1 MYIDRQEI
9 VEELRLRKLIRK
21 AIVIA
26 ESKRQK
32 RQESEIFEEERLRK
46 VIRNV
51 IAEAEVGDTEDS
63 PYDNTGLNTL
73 NTLFDNILKTI
84 ETGYKELASS
94 KEQRNSFTAHML
106 KAVENVL
113 APLRALD
120 KTDSLS
126 EDIDIQL
133 GKDQPEDMA
142 DIRKSQDELDKD
154 DFGIEGED
162 LTGRDKAYET
172 FNKVETQIVD
182 AYKTL
187 HSQQDIKAFYDG
199 LLMNLDL
206 YFKKFE
212 DEIKPS
218 VDAPETGADD
228 QPSPPSP
235 PSPDAEDAGDEDD
248 LDLSDIA
255 NL

>member
-1 MYIDRQEI
+1 MYIDREQI

-21 AIVIA
+21 AIRIVEARRANSQQEVLA
-26 ESKRQK
+26 E
-32 RQESEIFEEERLRK
+32 ENRLRK
-46 VIRNV
+46 VIRN
-51 IAEAEVGDTEDS
+51 ILNEDEIGDTEDS

-94 KEQRNSFTAHML
+94 KEQRDSFSAHML
-106 KAVENVL
+106 KAVENTL

-120 KTDSLS
+120 KTDQLD
-126 EDIDIQL
+126 EDIDIEI
-133 GKDQPEDMA
+133 GSDKPEDMK
-142 DIRKSQDELDKD
+142 DVRKDKEEQSRE

-162 LTGRDKAYET
+162 LTGRDKAYDT
-172 FNKVETQIVD
+172 FNKVETQIVE

-187 HSQQDIKAFYDG
+187 HSPDDVKAFYDG

-212 DEIKPS
+212 DEIQPS
-218 VDAPETGADD
+218 VGKPDTGAEIEADLD
-228 QPSPPSP
+228 TKIDE
-235 PSPDAEDAGDEDD
+235 PDDD
-248 LDLSDIA
+248 LDLEDIA
-255 NL
+255 DL

>member
-32 RQESEIFEEERLRK
+32 KQENEILEEERLRK
-46 VIRNV
+46 IIRNL
-51 IAEAEVGDTEDS
+51 ISEAEVGDTEES

-73 NTLFDNILKTI
+73 NTLFDNILKTV

-94 KEQRNSFTAHML
+94 KDQRDSFASHML
-106 KAVENVL
+106 KAVENTL

-120 KTDSLS
+120 KSDQIQ
-126 EDIDIQL
+126 EDIDINVS
-133 GKDQPEDMA
+133 KDKPEDMD
-142 DIRKSQDELDKD
+142 DIRVDKEEKAVE

-187 HSQQDIKAFYDG
+187 HNQEDIKAFYDG

-212 DEIKPS
+212 DEIKPT
-218 VDAPETGADD
+218 VDSPETAADV
-228 QPSPPSP
+228 QPE
-235 PSPDAEDAGDEDD
+235 PDVEDTD
-248 LDLSDIA
+248 LADIA

>member
-9 VEELRLRKLIRK
+9 VEEIRLRKLIRK
-21 AIVIA
+21 AIQIA
-26 ESKRQK
+26 EAKREK
-32 RQESEIFEEERLRK
+32 SRSHILSEEEKLRK
-46 VIRNV
+46 VIRNL
-51 IAEAEVGDTEDS
+51 ISEAEVGDTEDS

-94 KEQRNSFTAHML
+94 EEQRNSFASHVL
-106 KAVENVL
+106 KAVENTL
-113 APLRALD
+113 APLQALD
-120 KTDSLS
+120 KSDQMS
-126 EDIDIQL
+126 EEIDINV
-133 GKDQPEDMA
+133 GEDKPEDMN
-142 DIRKSQDELDKD
+142 DVRVDKEETAVE

-187 HSQQDIKAFYDG
+187 HNEEDIKAFYDG

-212 DEIKPS
+212 DEIKPE
-218 VDAPETGADD
+218 VTAPETAADV
-228 QPSPPSP
+228 QPE
-235 PSPDAEDAGDEDD
+235 PDVEDTD
-248 LDLSDIA
+248 LADIA
-255 NL
+255 DL

>member
-1 MYIDRQEI
+1 MYIDRQQI
-9 VEELRLRKLIRK
+9 VEELRLRKLVRK
-21 AIVIA
+21 AIRIA
-26 ESKRQK
+26 EAKRAAKQG
-32 RQESEIFEEERLRK
+32 EVLAEEERLRQ
-46 VIRNV
+46 VIRTMLR
-51 IAEAEVGDTEDS
+51 EDEVSDTEAS

-94 KEQRNSFTAHML
+94 KEQRDSFSAHML
-106 KAVENVL
+106 KAVENTL

-120 KTDSLS
+120 KSAGAL
-126 EDIDIQL
+126 EEEIDIQV
-133 GKDQPEDMA
+133 GQDKPEDMT
-142 DIRKSQDELDKD
+142 DIRKTDDEIKKD
-154 DFGIEGED
+154 DFGIEGQD

-187 HSQQDIKAFYDG
+187 HGAEDIKAFYDG

-212 DEIKPS
+212 DEIQPNVSAPS
-218 VDAPETGADD
+218 TGSEVEAGL
-228 QPSPPSP
+228 STPPSDN
-235 PSPDAEDAGDEDD
+235 SLE
-248 LDLSDIA
+248 DIA

>member
-73 NTLFDNILKTI
+73 NSLFDNILKTI

-94 KEQRNSFTAHML
+94 KEQRDSFASHML
-106 KAVENVL
+106 KAVENTL

-120 KTDSLS
+120 KSDDQLD
-126 EDIDIQL
+126 EDIDITV
-133 GKDQPEDMA
+133 GEDKPEDM
-142 DIRKSQDELDKD
+142 DDVRKSEDEVGKEN
-154 DFGIEGED
+154 FGIEGADE
-162 LTGRDKAYET
+162 TGRNIAYSSFKKIESNIIDAYELLSNEEDQELFYDYLIANAKLYFDKFESELDPNLEEPTNKAYEMA
-172 FNKVETQIVD
+172 KDKE
-182 AYKTL
+182 
-187 HSQQDIKAFYDG
+187 QDLEKPTPDE
-199 LLMNLDL
+199 LDL
-206 YFKKFE
+206 
-212 DEIKPS
+212 
-218 VDAPETGADD
+218 G
-228 QPSPPSP
+228 
-235 PSPDAEDAGDEDD
+235 
-248 LDLSDIA
+248 L
-255 NL
+255 

>member
-21 AIVIA
+21 AIRLA
-26 ESKRQK
+26 EAKRTNSQD
-32 RQESEIFEEERLRK
+32 QHLAEEQRLRK
-46 VIRNV
+46 VIRNL

-63 PYDNTGLNTL
+63 PYDSTGLNVL
-73 NTLFDNILKTI
+73 NTLFDNVLKTI

-94 KEQRNSFTAHML
+94 KEQRDSFASHML
-106 KAVENVL
+106 KAVENTL
-113 APLRALD
+113 APLRAMD
-120 KTDSLS
+120 KSDQLS

-133 GKDQPEDMA
+133 SKDKPEDMA
-142 DIRKSQDELDKD
+142 DVRVDKEEKAVE

-187 HSQQDIKAFYDG
+187 HNPEDIKAFYDG

-212 DEIKPS
+212 DEIQPS
-218 VDAPETGADD
+218 VDDPDTGAEIESGLEE
-228 QPSPPSP
+228 P
-235 PSPDAEDAGDEDD
+235 AGGDMD
-248 LDLSDIA
+248 LEDIA
-255 NL
+255 DL

>member
-9 VEELRLRKLIRK
+9 VEEMRLRKLIRK

-26 ESKRQK
+26 EAKRANSQ
-32 RQESEIFEEERLRK
+32 QQLDEEQRLRK
-46 VIRNV
+46 IVRNL

-63 PYDNTGLNTL
+63 PYDSTGLNVL

-94 KEQRNSFTAHML
+94 QDQRNSFASHML
-106 KAVENVL
+106 KAVENTL
-113 APLRALD
+113 APLRAMD
-120 KTDSLS
+120 NTDQLS
-126 EDIDIQL
+126 EDIDISLNQ
-133 GKDQPEDMA
+133 DRPEDMA
-142 DIRKSQDELDKD
+142 DIRVDKAEQEVE

-187 HSQQDIKAFYDG
+187 HSDEDIKAFYDG

-212 DEIKPS
+212 DEIQPS
-218 VDAPETGADD
+218 VTAPETAASTE
-228 QPSPPSP
+228 P
-235 PSPDAEDAGDEDD
+235 EAGDMN
-248 LDLSDIA
+248 LDDIA
-255 NL
+255 NM

>member
-9 VEELRLRKLIRK
+9 VEEMRLRKLVRK
-21 AIVIA
+21 AIRIA
-26 ESKRQK
+26 EAKRKNSQK
-32 RQESEIFEEERLRK
+32 EMLSEEERLRN
-46 VIRNV
+46 VIRNM
-51 IAEAEVGDTEDS
+51 IAEAEVGDTEES

-94 KEQRNSFTAHML
+94 KEQRDSFAAHML
-106 KAVENVL
+106 RAVENTL

-120 KTDSLS
+120 KSDQMS

-133 GKDQPEDMA
+133 SKDKPEDMA
-142 DIRKSQDELDKD
+142 DIRVDKD
-154 DFGIEGED
+154 EQSREDFGIEGED

-172 FNKVETQIVD
+172 FNKVETQIVE

-187 HSQQDIKAFYDG
+187 HSQDDIKAFYDG

-212 DEIKPS
+212 DEIQPS
-218 VDAPETGADD
+218 VSSPETAA
-228 QPSPPSP
+228 P
-235 PSPDAEDAGDEDD
+235 AEPEGGGMD
-248 LDLSDIA
+248 LDDIA
-255 NL
+255 NM

>member
-1 MYIDRQEI
+1 MA
-9 VEELRLRKLIRK
+9 EEETLRK
-21 AIVIA
+21 AIRTMLK
-26 ESKRQK
+26 ED
-32 RQESEIFEEERLRK
+32 
-46 VIRNV
+46 
-51 IAEAEVGDTEDS
+51 EVSDTESS

-94 KEQRNSFTAHML
+94 KEQRDSFSAHML
-106 KAVENVL
+106 KAIENTL

-120 KTDSLS
+120 KSDDALE
-126 EDIDIQL
+126 EDIDIQV
-133 GKDQPEDMA
+133 GEDKPEDMA
-142 DIRKSQDELDKD
+142 DIRKSDDEVNKE

-182 AYKTL
+182 SYKSL
-187 HSQQDIKAFYDG
+187 HNPEDIKAFYDG

-212 DEIKPS
+212 DEMQPS
-218 VDAPETGADD
+218 VEGPETGADQAGV
-228 QPSPPSP
+228 QPEPET
-235 PSPDAEDAGDEDD
+235 AEPAGGGMD
-248 LDLSDIA
+248 LEDIA
-255 NL
+255 AL

>member
-21 AIVIA
+21 AIKIT

-32 RQESEIFEEERLRK
+32 EADQYLAEEQRLRK
-46 VIRNV
+46 VIRNL
-51 IAEAEVGDTEDS
+51 IKEDEIGDTEDS

-94 KEQRNSFTAHML
+94 EEQRNSFSAHML

-120 KTDSLS
+120 NSDQQMS

-133 GKDQPEDMA
+133 GDDRPEDMK
-142 DIRKSQDELDKD
+142 DIRVDKEEQDRDE
-154 DFGIEGED
+154 FGIEGED

-187 HSQQDIKAFYDG
+187 HNPGDIKAFYDG

-212 DEIKPS
+212 DEIQPNVEAPEDIPAGS
-218 VDAPETGADD
+218 PEPAPETSDT
-228 QPSPPSP
+228 
-235 PSPDAEDAGDEDD
+235 D
-248 LDLSDIA
+248 LADIA
-255 NL
+255 DL

>member
-9 VEELRLRKLIRK
+9 VQELRLRKLIRK
-21 AIVIA
+21 AIH
-26 ESKRQK
+26 
-32 RQESEIFEEERLRK
+32 
-46 VIRNV
+46 
-51 IAEAEVGDTEDS
+51 IAEAKRIKKQQQVLNEDEVGDTESS

-94 KEQRNSFTAHML
+94 KEQRDSFSAHML

-120 KTDSLS
+120 KSSASLE
-126 EDIDIQL
+126 EDIDIQV
-133 GKDQPEDMA
+133 GQDSPEDMT
-142 DIRKSQDELDKD
+142 DIRKSEDEVSKE

-187 HSQQDIKAFYDG
+187 HNSEDIKSFYDG

-212 DEIKPS
+212 DEIQPRVQAPNSGSEVELEEPS
-218 VDAPETGADD
+218 
-228 QPSPPSP
+228 
-235 PSPDAEDAGDEDD
+235 AGDTD
-248 LDLSDIA
+248 LEDIA

>member
-21 AIVIA
+21 AIRIA
-26 ESKRQK
+26 EAKRKNSQD
-32 RQESEIFEEERLRK
+32 QYLIEEERLRK
-46 VIRNV
+46 VIRNL

-73 NTLFDNILKTI
+73 NTLFDNILKTV

-94 KEQRNSFTAHML
+94 KDQRDSFASHIL
-106 KAVENVL
+106 RAVENTL

-120 KTDSLS
+120 KTDQLD
-126 EDIDIQL
+126 EDIDINV
-133 GKDQPEDMA
+133 GEDKPEDMA
-142 DIRKSQDELDKD
+142 DVRVDQEEKSKE

-187 HSQQDIKAFYDG
+187 HNQEDIKAFYDG

-212 DEIKPS
+212 DEIRPDVS
-218 VDAPETGADD
+218 APATAADD
-228 QPSPPSP
+228 
-235 PSPDAEDAGDEDD
+235 ATAGGDMD
-248 LDLSDIA
+248 LDDIA
-255 NL
+255 NM

>member
-9 VEELRLRKLIRK
+9 VEEMRLRKLIRK
-21 AIVIA
+21 AIRIA
-26 ESKRQK
+26 EAKRASK
-32 RQESEIFEEERLRK
+32 QEEVLAEEERLRK
-46 VIRNV
+46 VIRN
-51 IAEAEVGDTEDS
+51 ILREDEVGDTEDS

-94 KEQRNSFTAHML
+94 KEQRDSFSAHML

-120 KTDSLS
+120 KSAAALE

-133 GKDQPEDMA
+133 GQDQPEDMA
-142 DIRKSQDELDKD
+142 DIRKSKDELDKD
-154 DFGIEGED
+154 EFGIEGED

-187 HSQQDIKAFYDG
+187 HNPSDIKAFYDG

-206 YFKKFE
+206 YFQKFE
-212 DEIKPS
+212 DEIQPN
-218 VDAPETGADD
+218 VEEPDTGVQPDAPIGG
-228 QPSPPSP
+228 
-235 PSPDAEDAGDEDD
+235 DAELE
-248 LDLSDIA
+248 DIA

>member
-1 MYIDRQEI
+1 MYIDREEI

-21 AIVIA
+21 AI
-26 ESKRQK
+26 R
-32 RQESEIFEEERLRK
+32 
-46 VIRNV
+46 
-51 IAEAEVGDTEDS
+51 IAEAKKQAKILESLIKEDEIGDTEDS

-94 KEQRNSFTAHML
+94 KEQRDSFSAHML
-106 KAVENVL
+106 KAVENTL

-120 KTDSLS
+120 KSADIN
-126 EDIDIQL
+126 EDIDIQV
-133 GKDQPEDMA
+133 GSDRPEDMA
-142 DIRKSQDELDKD
+142 DVRQDKEDRSRE

-172 FNKVETQIVD
+172 FNKIETQIVE

-187 HSQQDIKAFYDG
+187 HNPEDIKAFYDG
-199 LLMNLDL
+199 LLMNLEL

-212 DEIKPS
+212 DEIQPS
-218 VDAPETGADD
+218 VGKPDTGAEIEADI
-228 QPSPPSP
+228 
-235 PSPDAEDAGDEDD
+235 DAELSGQEDASLE
-248 LDLSDIA
+248 DIA

>member
-1 MYIDRQEI
+1 MYIDREEI

-21 AIVIA
+21 AI
-26 ESKRQK
+26 R
-32 RQESEIFEEERLRK
+32 
-46 VIRNV
+46 
-51 IAEAEVGDTEDS
+51 IAEAKKQAKILESLIKEDEIGDTEDS

-94 KEQRNSFTAHML
+94 KEQRDSFSAHML
-106 KAVENVL
+106 KAVENTL

-120 KTDSLS
+120 KSADIN
-126 EDIDIQL
+126 EDIDIQV
-133 GKDQPEDMA
+133 GSDRPEDMA
-142 DIRKSQDELDKD
+142 DVRQDKEDRSRE

-172 FNKVETQIVD
+172 FNKIETQIVE

-187 HSQQDIKAFYDG
+187 HNPEDIKAFYDG
-199 LLMNLDL
+199 LLMNLEL

-212 DEIKPS
+212 DEIQPS
-218 VDAPETGADD
+218 VGKPDTGAEIEADI
-228 QPSPPSP
+228 
-235 PSPDAEDAGDEDD
+235 DAELSGREDTS
-248 LDLSDIA
+248 LEDIA

>member
-21 AIVIA
+21 AKRADSQDQHLA
-26 ESKRQK
+26 EEQ
-32 RQESEIFEEERLRK
+32 RLRT
-46 VIRNV
+46 VIRNL

-63 PYDNTGLNTL
+63 PYDSTGLNVL
-73 NTLFDNILKTI
+73 NTLFDNVLKTI

-94 KEQRNSFTAHML
+94 KEQRDSFASHML
-106 KAVENVL
+106 KAVENTL
-113 APLRALD
+113 APLRAMDKSDQLD
-120 KTDSLS
+120 
-126 EDIDIQL
+126 EDIDINVGQ
-133 GKDQPEDMA
+133 DRPEDMA
-142 DIRKSQDELDKD
+142 DVRVDKAEQEVE

-187 HSQQDIKAFYDG
+187 HNPEDIKAFYDG

-212 DEIKPS
+212 DEIQPS
-218 VDAPETGADD
+218 VAAPETGAEVEAGLD
-228 QPSPPSP
+228 PAS
-235 PSPDAEDAGDEDD
+235 AEEDD
-248 LDLSDIA
+248 LDLEDIA
-255 NL
+255 AL